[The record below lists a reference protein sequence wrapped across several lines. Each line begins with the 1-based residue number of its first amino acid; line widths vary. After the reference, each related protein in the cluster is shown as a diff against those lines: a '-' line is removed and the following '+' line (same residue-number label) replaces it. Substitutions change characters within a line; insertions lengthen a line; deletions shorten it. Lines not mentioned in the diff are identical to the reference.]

1 MSDFIMR
8 LQEEKN
14 ELSGRV
20 HKLGKFIESDKFL
33 EVSYFQRC
41 KLREQHEI
49 MKRYYG
55 CLNVRLLDLEMQQQ
69 SQPKS

>member
-1 MSDFIMR
+1 MSDFIIR

-14 ELSGRV
+14 ELHGRM
-20 HKLGKFIESDKFL
+20 HRLGKFIESEKFQ

-41 KLREQHEI
+41 KMREQHEI

-55 CLNVRLLDLEMQQQ
+55 CLNVRLRDLEMQAH
-69 SQPKS
+69 